1 MIWIVNA
8 SIISIVNANTASE
21 ASDWVIKELAEKY
34 GQEFIHAAIIRT
46 SLREDDDV
54 HDGIN

>member
-8 SIISIVNANTASE
+8 SIVNIVNAETASE
-21 ASDWVIKELAEKY
+21 ASDWVTKELADKF

-46 SLREDDDV
+46 SLREEHDADV
-54 HDGIN
+54 